1 MFDTNLQLAAAVEKI
16 ADRKGCT
23 PAQVAINWVL
33 ALSRRP
39 GMPMIIPI
47 PGASSVERIRENS
60 VEVELTD
67 EDMSELAKIMKEFPP
82 VGDRYDEHGMASLD
96 Y

>member
-1 MFDTNLQLAAAVEKI
+1 MLDTNLQLAAAVEKI

-39 GMPMIIPI
+39 GMPRIVPI

-60 VEVELTD
+60 VEVALTE
-67 EDMSELAKIMKEFPP
+67 EDMLELAKIMKEFPP
-82 VGDRYDEHGMASLD
+82 VGDRYAAHGMAMLD
-96 Y
+96 H